1 MILVFLVGST
11 DTGARAGP
19 TGTTDSPG
27 QRHLPLI
34 LPHAASICARWKL
47 VKKRKEKRCRQCSSA
62 SPRYHAAAR
71 ARACDW
77 CGKGWER
84 SISSTHLQ
92 TIPASPPLE
101 KAISVALI
109 HSRAANYR
117 PALRRA
123 ARHNPANHGAG
134 RGVSALWACQRAV
147 PQHVPGAARLQTHP
161 LGCKRGDEKPPC
173 WGWSKQGPQKPCR
186 AWCTQLWLQRGC
198 KSPPLPPASARSA
211 EPAAGAGGEGAGC
224 SLQPLLGACRDNW
237 GNHGMKGPSL
247 VPAFPKT
254 QMAHTRQLPKPEL
267 SIPASQP
274 DG

>member
-1 MILVFLVGST
+1 MHAGSWLKRGRKRDADNVHPPPPATTLQPEHEPATGVGR
-11 DTGARAGP
+11 DGRGAFPPP
-19 TGTTDSPG
+19 TCKPS
-27 QRHLPLI
+27 LP
-34 LPHAASICARWKL
+34 PHRWK
-47 VKKRKEKRCRQCSSA
+47 
-62 SPRYHAAAR
+62 
-71 ARACDW
+71 
-77 CGKGWER
+77 
-84 SISSTHLQ
+84 
-92 TIPASPPLE
+92 

-134 RGVSALWACQRAV
+134 RGVSTLWACQRAV

-161 LGCKRGDEKPPC
+161 LGCKRGDEQPPC

-224 SLQPLLGACRDNW
+224 SLQPLLGARRDNG

-254 QMAHTRQLPKPEL
+254 QMAHTRQLPNPEL

>member
-11 DTGARAGP
+11 DTGARVGP

-117 PALRRA
+117 PALCRA

-134 RGVSALWACQRAV
+134 RGVSALWACQRTV
-147 PQHVPGAARLQTHP
+147 PQHVPGTARLQTHP
-161 LGCKRGDEKPPC
+161 LGCKRGDEQPPC
-173 WGWSKQGPQKPCR
+173 WGWSKQGLQEPCR

-198 KSPPLPPASARSA
+198 RSPPRPQ
-211 EPAAGAGGEGAGC
+211 
-224 SLQPLLGACRDNW
+224 LQPGAQNLLQG
-237 GNHGMKGPSL
+237 L
-247 VPAFPKT
+247 VG
-254 QMAHTRQLPKPEL
+254 REL
-267 SIPASQP
+267 AAASSP
-274 DG
+274 RWVLAGTTGETMG